1 MKWIIGLVAA
11 LGLLAAADQK
21 VASDKV
27 RIAALEAQVKG
38 LTVELADEH
47 EWADQTEQ
55 TIEVL
60 SARTLDLHRAVL
72 ELERRGPVASR

>member
-21 VASDKV
+21 ASDKV

-38 LTVELADEH
+38 LTVELAGEH

-55 TIEVL
+55 AIEVL